1 MTWKDP
7 KASAAFLGVC
17 TVVFAVQRYYGAL
30 APAVYTQA
38 ACVLIVAMWGWAA
51 LSRSL
56 NRRGLVPPPTFLE
69 AVDEKDAGEVW
80 RAVVVQINK
89 VLAFVKKLYLGDDFA
104 RSATTVA
111 VLFGASHLLRVVHLT
126 TLLYLAVLFCMA
138 WPTLYTKNKRQIDDV
153 WGKVQGQ
160 RQAML
165 DKVQERARGVASRYP
180 ARSEPPASGGSAQG
194 SLRDSPRPK
203 AKKDQ

>member
-1 MTWKDP
+1 M
-7 KASAAFLGVC
+7 
-17 TVVFAVQRYYGAL
+17 FAVQRYYGAL
-30 APAVYTQA
+30 APAVYTQARAQFHQRVPPHSCPPRRGSGALASRSPAGCHIMPIGPLPRPQA

-138 WPTLYTKNKRQIDDV
+138 WPTLYTKVTGDC
-153 WGKVQGQ
+153 Q
-160 RQAML
+160 RLAII
-165 DKVQERARGVASRYP
+165 VCSTSIAAAERRHPVC
-180 ARSEPPASGGSAQG
+180 
-194 SLRDSPRPK
+194 
-203 AKKDQ
+203 